1 MATTRKRVAKKA
13 TASRTAQLEEKLDD
27 LVSILRASQNTNQQA
42 APSSG
47 TSPFNTESMAL
58 TSRLDSLAAAA
69 TSSTTQGQAMP
80 SSMPHSFGPPTT
92 EDMSSIPNV
101 APDINETWQLPEP
114 TPAEAEIYLDKF
126 RNWLSNFPFMVLDH
140 DTTAASLRKDRPFL
154 WLCIMN
160 ITTMSCAQNAILKE
174 RVRQEIATRI
184 VVNHERTM
192 DVLLG
197 LICYIAWATMT
208 SGPGTRPFIITYSQ
222 LAIAIIYDLSL
233 TRAPIEEQYFTI
245 CFKVWGGRPPAP
257 RLRSMEER
265 RAVLSLWFLTSVMSS
280 FIGKMDTL
288 RWTPHMDDCLKA
300 LERDR
305 DHPSDEIL
313 VAFLKYQLVGEEAQK
328 LLLRDVMG
336 EGGQTPTYVFKKGML
351 SKLQEIRE
359 SMPHALVPSKVLQLQ
374 MLGSEVQVHSVGLF
388 MQSIP
393 TRQRI
398 ESMYACLKCV
408 RTWFDIFL
416 SIPLQ
421 EIPGSPFSVYVE
433 LSQIQVALYRLTTSE
448 DPAWDKDIVRN
459 TADLLALLDQ
469 TIELFEQ
476 LDSVYVFRAGEGEET
491 LFVKASKI
499 MKNIRTSW
507 EPALSRHLGGIPT
520 PNSQGQGQT
529 VPASLQVEP
538 PIPPIPMV
546 PGFNLPD
553 PNMMDFGDMTWMS
566 DVFGPWEF

>member
-1 MATTRKRVAKKA
+1 
-13 TASRTAQLEEKLDD
+13 
-27 LVSILRASQNTNQQA
+27 
-42 APSSG
+42 
-47 TSPFNTESMAL
+47 
-58 TSRLDSLAAAA
+58 
-69 TSSTTQGQAMP
+69 
-80 SSMPHSFGPPTT
+80 
-92 EDMSSIPNV
+92 
-101 APDINETWQLPEP
+101 
-114 TPAEAEIYLDKF
+114 
-126 RNWLSNFPFMVLDH
+126 
-140 DTTAASLRKDRPFL
+140 
-154 WLCIMN
+154 
-160 ITTMSCAQNAILKE
+160 
-174 RVRQEIATRI
+174 
-184 VVNHERTM
+184 
-192 DVLLG
+192 
-197 LICYIAWATMT
+197 
-208 SGPGTRPFIITYSQ
+208 
-222 LAIAIIYDLSL
+222 
-233 TRAPIEEQYFTI
+233 
-245 CFKVWGGRPPAP
+245 
-257 RLRSMEER
+257 
-265 RAVLSLWFLTSVMSS
+265 
-280 FIGKMDTL
+280 
-288 RWTPHMDDCLKA
+288 
-300 LERDR
+300 
-305 DHPSDEIL
+305 
-313 VAFLKYQLVGEEAQK
+313 
-328 LLLRDVMG
+328 
-336 EGGQTPTYVFKKGML
+336 
-351 SKLQEIRE
+351 
-359 SMPHALVPSKVLQLQ
+359 

-421 EIPGSPFSVYVE
+421 DIPGSPFSVYVE

-476 LDSVYVFRAGEGEET
+476 LDSVYVFRGGEGEET

-529 VPASLQVEP
+529 VPANPQIEP
-538 PIPPIPMV
+538 PMPPIPMV